1 MKALISN
8 NEVVDIQYQEFEV
21 HPSLVWV
28 DCGPSVRTGDKLV
41 DGRFVTPEVM
51 PTPYDH
57 ARKAEYPPIGDQLD
71 ALWKG
76 GEAAE
81 EMLARIQEIKNK
93 YPKGD
98 A

>member
-28 DCGPSVRTGDKLV
+28 PCDSSVRTGDKYINGV
-41 DGRFVTPEVM
+41 FTTPEVM
-51 PTPYDH
+51 PIPYDY

-76 GEAAE
+76 GAAAE
-81 EMLARIQEIKNK
+81 DMLARIQEIKNK